1 MITIEKKP
9 VRAGKIV
16 GNDHVDMVVRNYK
29 QNRWIQNSERIGKE
43 DSLSVSFSLEELE
56 EYIQW
61 AKENGADG
69 VKCYFGAYPE
79 NFKEMPE
86 YSGRQ
91 TIVMVATKTRQTE
104 TGIAN
109 KDLYIKKDGGLTV
122 MGLNMGTLCP
132 PVCGGFSQSDNKIGD
147 LGVAIIDRG
156 EKGLSVI

>member
-43 DSLSVSFSLEELE
+43 DSLSVWFSADELE

-61 AKENGADG
+61 IKENGADG

-79 NFKEMPE
+79 NFEEKPE

-91 TIVMVATKTRQTE
+91 TIVMVATKSKQTDK
-104 TGIAN
+104 GLVN
-109 KDLYIKKDGGLTV
+109 KDLYIQKNGELTV
-122 MGLNMGTLCP
+122 MGINMGALCP
-132 PVCGGFSQSDNKIGD
+132 PYCGGFSFNTKDVGD
-147 LGVAIIDRG
+147 RGITIIDCG
-156 EKGLSVI
+156 DKGISVI